1 MPQVGQLDTL
11 HGISST
17 AYGKKSK
24 NNYERMSNMSHRS
37 GLPMTPANLMS
48 KSAMKR
54 QSQTKYGHDERSD
67 TQGSFI
73 SKKNK
78 YDMTNALNTRYQA
91 GGFGAAAAK

>member
-1 MPQVGQLDTL
+1 
-11 HGISST
+11 
-17 AYGKKSK
+17 
-24 NNYERMSNMSHRS
+24 
-37 GLPMTPANLMS
+37 MS